1 MLQLNTAFR
10 VLSKKFLLWYI
21 TLTSAIL
28 ATLKTRGARWT
39 SLFVLDGFTYK
50 CSTGDSLGG
59 EIVINKSSNHVVGV
73 FSLYLNYG
81 TVYGKML
88 DFQWKEGEDRL
99 VIPVFF
105 PQLAD
110 SQTGAYAPMAAGA
123 GVNLALTGVPA
134 AVSISYS
141 DRSHEILAGTYD
153 PVEEMCKLFPNITS
167 DWS

>member
-10 VLSKKFLLWYI
+10 VLSKKFLLWYV
-21 TLTSAIL
+21 TLTTAVL
-28 ATLKTRGARWT
+28 TTLKTRGARWT
-39 SLFVLDGFTYK
+39 SVFTLDGVTYK
-50 CSTGDSLGG
+50 CATGDSLGG
-59 EIVINKSSNHVVGV
+59 EIVINKSSNHVVGN

-81 TVYGKML
+81 TASAKLL
-88 DFQWKEGEDRL
+88 DFQWKEGENRL

-110 SQTGAYAPMAAGA
+110 SGTGAYAPMVAGA
-123 GVNLALTGVPA
+123 GANLAIVGIPA

-153 PVEEMCKLFPNITS
+153 PIAELCKICPNITS

>member
-21 TLTSAIL
+21 ILTSAIL

-39 SLFVLDGFTYK
+39 SAFVYDGSTYK
-50 CSTGDSLGG
+50 CATGDSLGG
-59 EIVINKSSNHVVGV
+59 EIVISKSANSVLGH

-81 TVYGKML
+81 TVSAKTL
-88 DFQWKEGEDRL
+88 DFQWKEGENRL

-110 SQTGAYAPMAAGA
+110 SQTGSYAPMAAGA
-123 GVNLALTGVPA
+123 GSNLALTGILA
-134 AVSISYS
+134 GAGISYS